1 MSVTLVS
8 SSLLQRRKSQ
18 KEACRSVL
26 KGQERETQQY
36 VISGSGQKD
45 LKLFIL
51 LPPLPPN
58 FFAFNAE
65 AKAGVGSHPFFSFFG
80 HAACGIL
87 VPTQRW
93 NLYLLQWKHGVL
105 TTGLQGNPTG
115 SESFKG
121 FPDDSLAAPVWEV
134 LKATAL
140 KSHFFHF

>member
-93 NLYLLQWKHGVL
+93 NLYLLHCTRGVS
-105 TTGLQGNPTG
+105 TTGLPEKSQEVTLT
-115 SESFKG
+115 
-121 FPDDSLAAPVWEV
+121 SLLTWP
-134 LKATAL
+134 LL
-140 KSHFFHF
+140 FIPLSPFSLPLHFQD